1 MLDGGKICVVEL
13 ECSHKRLRIW
23 PILTSMTIH
32 VDAVVQDG
40 MLLPKQPVALPNGT
54 EVTIDIATRE
64 APIDPLANVLGI
76 GEGPPQGDAADHH
89 DDYLYGTK

>member
-1 MLDGGKICVVEL
+1 MLDGGKIGVVEL
-13 ECSHKRLRIW
+13 EYSQKSPRFL

-54 EVTIDIATRE
+54 QVTIDIATRE
-64 APIDPLANVLGI
+64 PPIDPLAKVLGI
-76 GEGPPQGDAADHH
+76 GEGPPLGDAADHH
-89 DDYLYGTK
+89 DDYLYETK